1 MRRTGDDRTLTHLL
15 DEIVTRIGCPMA
27 KSLRPTQLEKE
38 MASRANCAPM
48 TMAIKKTMKLADMSA
63 NPESDSK
70 SNAIAHPTLITV
82 Q

>member
-1 MRRTGDDRTLTHLL
+1 
-15 DEIVTRIGCPMA
+15 
-27 KSLRPTQLEKE
+27 